1 MASISPGSVR
11 RTTEAGSETVKVSAA
26 PASSSSADRVGMRY
40 AAAVASSTF
49 THSARKDSFSIT
61 KSSSGRL

>member
-1 MASISPGSVR
+1 MPVAVKARRKRTRRPQLWASERMVR
-11 RTTEAGSETVKVSAA
+11 
-26 PASSSSADRVGMRY
+26 GMGY
-40 AAAVASSTF
+40 AVVSSTL